1 MPRPRVRIAVA
12 LQGVFLLYGFAI
24 AAFFPFLALYLR
36 DSHGLDE
43 GEIGF
48 VLAFAAA
55 ARMLTNPV
63 WGHVADT
70 RLGRL
75 TVLQIGLLGAA
86 VAAALMNVVV
96 GLAAVTAMMVAHSVF
111 FVAQG
116 PNVDAIV
123 LEHLGRD
130 RMSEYGRV
138 RGWESLTYATGCLA
152 FGVVLQAAGVRWA
165 MPICAVTLFAVLA
178 WSFTIDRDRPGVLE
192 DHGRLGAVGAVFR
205 AAPRMWGFLFAALL
219 VWTGFNAAWYFIG
232 PRIEDAGGGPLL
244 IGLGAA
250 LGGLI
255 EVPMMRSSPRFQ
267 RRFGLRTVY
276 VAGCLVYGT
285 AFLLWGSVSDP
296 TLLSLITVLEGV
308 GFSLLFTTSV
318 VIVGRLVPSSLYS
331 TGNSISQMVWF
342 GLGPILGAGL
352 GGLVYQRLGAPRL
365 YLGAFLLALAGAV
378 VAWFAL
384 AVPILEE
391 PETDQSEPQTV

>member
-1 MPRPRVRIAVA
+1 MRRPPLATA
-12 LQGVFLLYGFAI
+12 LQGMFLLYGFAVAI
-24 AAFFPFLALYLR
+24 FFPFLALYLR
-36 DSHGLDE
+36 DFQHLDE

-48 VLAFAAA
+48 VLAIAAA

-75 TVLQIGLLGAA
+75 SVLQIGLVGAA
-86 VAAALMNVVV
+86 VAAGVMNLVTGLTAVVV
-96 GLAAVTAMMVAHSVF
+96 VMAVHSVF

-116 PNVDAIV
+116 PNLDAIV

-130 RMSEYGRV
+130 RMSEYGRI
-138 RGWESLTYATGCLA
+138 RGWESMTYAAGCLL
-152 FGVVLQAAGVRWA
+152 FGALLQHAGIRWA
-165 MPICAVTLFAVLA
+165 MPICAITMLLVLA
-178 WSFTIDRDRPGVLE
+178 WTVTLERDRPQVLE

-205 AAPRMWGFLFAALL
+205 AAPRLWGFLAAALL

-255 EVPMMRSSPRFQ
+255 EVPTMRSSPRLQ
-267 RRFGLRTVY
+267 RRLGLRTVY

-285 AFLLWGSVSDP
+285 AFLLWGAVSNP
-296 TLLSLITVLEGV
+296 TLLSMITVLEGV

-318 VIVGRLVPSSLYS
+318 VIVGRLVPPSLYS

-365 YLGAFLLALAGAV
+365 YLGAFLLAVAGAI

-384 AVPILEE
+384 AVPSLEE
-391 PETDQSEPQTV
+391 PEADTTEAQSV